1 MIKKAAFT
9 MVEVIIAL
17 GILTIAMFTLVGLL
31 PVGLQN
37 SEDTENFMQAP
48 LVAEGFANVMDVVLN
63 GDGLA
68 GVDGVDSWAYYYA
81 TANEAHVWADT
92 RDYVSNP
99 DSKTYYNEIDIPN
112 DPGNNARDTF
122 DLTTTFPN
130 YVSNNI
136 QYDPFLSKF
145 TLYSSDS
152 STPQIYGGFYES
164 TDDSGAIET
173 QYAIRIFPGGLVNDT
188 TAGDFGTDTTGAY
201 EVDAADEAIIFTIE
215 VSWPPQMMYY
225 RRIAMGNYLR
235 TVKVV
240 SKKP

>member
-1 MIKKAAFT
+1 

-48 LVAEGFANVMDVVLN
+48 LVAEGFANVMDIVLN

-68 GVDGVDSWAYYYA
+68 GVDGVDSWDFYYA
-81 TANEAHVWADT
+81 TANEAPLWTQSKGTEKDHPDTSTALDKFKLKVTIPADPNT
-92 RDYVSNP
+92 QVPDYVSSNI
-99 DSKTYYNEIDIPN
+99 YN
-112 DPGNNARDTF
+112 
-122 DLTTTFPN
+122 
-130 YVSNNI
+130 
-136 QYDPFLSKF
+136 DPFLSNF
-145 TLYSSDS
+145 TLYSSDGS
-152 STPQIYGGFYES
+152 YPRIYGGFYES
-164 TDDSGAIET
+164 TDSSGAIEN
-173 QYAIRIFPGGLVNDT
+173 QYAIRIFPGGLANDT
-188 TAGDFGTDTTGAY
+188 TAGDFGTEDDANY
-201 EVDAADEAIIFTIE
+201 EVEATDEAIIFTVE
-215 VSWPPQMMYY
+215 VSWPPQMEYQ

>member
-1 MIKKAAFT
+1 

-37 SEDTENFMQAP
+37 SEDTEHFMQAP
-48 LVAEGFANVMDVVLN
+48 LIAEGFANVMDVTLN
-63 GDGLA
+63 GDGFSGL
-68 GVDGVDSWAYYYA
+68 DTFDNWNYYYA
-81 TANEAHVWADT
+81 TANKAHVWADT
-92 RDYVSNP
+92 REYVSNP
-99 DSKTYYNEIDIPN
+99 DEKTYYNEIDTPTN
-112 DPGNNARDTF
+112 TSASDTF
-122 DLTTTFPN
+122 ILATTGQTLPPN
-130 YVSNNI
+130 VNTNI
-136 QYDPFLSKF
+136 QYDPFLSNF

-152 STPQIYGGFYES
+152 STPEIYGGYYES
-164 TDDSGAIET
+164 DNGEN
-173 QYAIRIFPGGLVNDT
+173 QYAIRIFPGGLVNET
-188 TAGDFGTDTTGAY
+188 TAGDFGTEGSGAY
-201 EVDAADEAIIFTIE
+201 EVEPTDDAIIFTIE

>member
-48 LVAEGFANVMDVVLN
+48 LVAEGFANIMDIVLN

-68 GVDGVDSWAYYYA
+68 GADGVDSWNFYYA
-81 TANEAHVWADT
+81 TANEAYNWTQSKGTEKDHPDTSSALDKFKLKATIPADPNT
-92 RDYVSNP
+92 QVPDYVSTNI
-99 DSKTYYNEIDIPN
+99 YN
-112 DPGNNARDTF
+112 
-122 DLTTTFPN
+122 
-130 YVSNNI
+130 
-136 QYDPFLSKF
+136 DPFLSDF

-152 STPQIYGGFYES
+152 SYPAIYGGFYES
-164 TDDSGAIET
+164 TDSSGAIET
-173 QYAIRIFPGGLVNDT
+173 QYAIRIYPGGLKNDT
-188 TAGDFGTDTTGAY
+188 TSGDFGTDTPDAATY
-201 EVDAADEAIIFTIE
+201 EVEATDEAIIFTIE
-215 VSWPPQMMYY
+215 VSWPPQMEYQ